1 MTNSYTLITDSSC
14 DLPPDYL
21 EEHGLPAL
29 QLSFTIDGETYKC
42 NEMTPQEFYRRVRAG
57 GMPITAQVNVDD
69 AVSLFEPLLQQGR
82 DILYL
87 AFSSGLSGSCGS
99 GEIAAKELGERY
111 PQRKVVVVDTLCA
124 SMGQGLMVHFAVKMR
139 DAGKSLEEVASW
151 VEENKQRMAHY
162 VMVDDLMHLH
172 RGGRVSKASAVM
184 GSMLGIKPVIRVDES
199 GKLVVFDKIRGR
211 KNALAKMVEHLRDA
225 GAGAENPVCFISHS
239 DCIEDA
245 EYFQE
250 LARKRLGVKE
260 FLVHYIG
267 PVIGSHTGAGTV
279 AVFMPAAHR

>member
-14 DLPPDYL
+14 DLPPEYL

-29 QLSFTIDGETYKC
+29 QLSVTMDGATFLC
-42 NEMTPQEFYRRVRAG
+42 NEMEPKEFYSRVRAG

-69 AVSLFEPLLQQGR
+69 AVSLFEPLLKQGQ

-99 GEIAAKELGERY
+99 GIIAAKELGERY

-124 SMGQGLMVHFAVKMR
+124 SMGQGLMVHFAVEMR
-139 DAGKSLEEVASW
+139 DAGKSLEETAAW
-151 VEENKQRMAHY
+151 VEENKQRIAHY

-172 RGGRVSKASAVM
+172 RGGRVSKASAVV
-184 GSMLGIKPVIRVDES
+184 GSMLGIKPVIQVNEA
-199 GKLVVFDKIRGR
+199 GKLVVIDKVRGR
-211 KNALAKMVEHLRDA
+211 KNALAKLVDYLQAA
-225 GAGAENPVCFISHS
+225 GAGKEKPICFVSHS

-250 LARKRLGVKE
+250 LARERLGVKD
-260 FLVHYIG
+260 FCVHYIG

-279 AVFMPAAHR
+279 AVFMLADHR